1 MKRLLLATTTALVL
15 TGAAHAQ
22 DRGFAARDDAAQ
34 MTTNGF
40 LDRRDDVSPELF
52 GLYWRDVHGPL
63 AARIDGMHQYW
74 QHHLDAPDA
83 GLLPESVAA
92 SGIDVSVPESERL
105 EGLAEVTFASEGDRA
120 GMGASPAAGQLM
132 EDEQNIF
139 RGTYLHSSVAGN
151 TRTLVDHG
159 SAMPQGER
167 EAYHAI
173 LLIAANEDGDRPTF
187 RQHVT
192 EDIAAALTRAEHVVK
207 VRYHLFE
214 SYDASGW
221 DTPNVDND
229 RTQAEAFDT
238 WIEIAFTDRAAAQ
251 RALDDVGHALA
262 EPALIQA
269 IHAYPV
275 RTAYTLV
282 YDGRPTLAG
291 LRGASV
297 AETIIAIGAEN
308 QRTLPVLQSM
318 HGAEVEAPA
327 N

>member
-1 MKRLLLATTTALVL
+1 MKRLLLATTAALVL
-15 TGAAHAQ
+15 TGAVHAQ

-83 GLLPESVAA
+83 SLLPGVVAE
-92 SGIDVSVPESERL
+92 SGIDVTVSEAERL
-105 EGLAEVTFASEGDRA
+105 EGLAEVTFASEADRG

-139 RGTYLHSSVAGN
+139 KGTYLHSSVAGN

-159 SAMPQGER
+159 PGIPQGER

-173 LLIAANEDGDRPTF
+173 LLIAENENSDSQAF
-187 RQHVT
+187 RDLVT
-192 EDIAAALTRAEHVVK
+192 SDITAPLAAAEDVVK

-214 SYDASGW
+214 GYDASGW

-229 RTQAEAFDT
+229 RTQDQAFDA
-238 WIEIAFTDRAAAQ
+238 WVEIAFTGRAAAQ
-251 RALDDVGHALA
+251 RALDDIGATLA
-262 EPALIQA
+262 SPDLIAA

-275 RTAYTLV
+275 RAAYTLV

-297 AETIIAIGAEN
+297 AETITAIGAEN

-318 HGAEVEAPA
+318 HGREVEAPV

>member
-1 MKRLLLATTTALVL
+1 MKRLLLATTAALVL
-15 TGAAHAQ
+15 TSAAYAQ
-22 DRGFAARDDAAQ
+22 DRGFATRDDAAQ

-63 AARIDGMHQYW
+63 AARIDGVHQYW

-92 SGIDVSVPESERL
+92 SGVDVTVAATDRL
-105 EGLAEVTFASEGDRA
+105 EGLAEVTFASEADRA
-120 GMGASPAAGQLM
+120 GLGASPAAGQLM
-132 EDEQNIF
+132 EDEQNVF
-139 RGTYLHSSVAGN
+139 KGTYLHSSVEGN
-151 TRTLVDHG
+151 TRTLVDHRPG
-159 SAMPQGER
+159 TPQGTR

-173 LLIAANEDGDRPTF
+173 LLIAGNETGDTQAF
-187 RQHVT
+187 RDLVT
-192 EDIAAALTRAEHVVK
+192 AEITTPLVVSADVVK

-214 SYDASGW
+214 GYDASGW

-229 RTQAEAFDT
+229 RTQDQAFDA
-238 WIEIAFTDRAAAQ
+238 WVEIAFTDRAAAQ
-251 RALDDVGHALA
+251 RALDDIGATLA
-262 EPALIQA
+262 NPDLIAA

-275 RTAYTLV
+275 RAAYTLV

-291 LRGASV
+291 LRGVSV
-297 AETIIAIGAEN
+297 AETITAVGADN
-308 QRTLPVLQSM
+308 QRSLPVLQSM
-318 HGAEVEAPA
+318 HGPDTEAPV